1 MNKSTAL
8 WLVAMCCPARC
19 RLKHWNA
26 CRISTVP
33 VQLIYGNGEVAVL
46 EQLAGRDP
54 AAVPEPYRLTI
65 RWTAEQ
71 LGPEQQRFLAA
82 WPKTRCRNLPGLGQ
96 VLYCHATPRN
106 ENECFTRL
114 TPESRLCRF
123 SRDWAYAWS
132 SAAIP
137 PCSPPGIC
145 AGCES

>member
-8 WLVAMCCPARC
+8 WLAAMCCPARC

-82 WPKTRCRNLPGLGQ
+82 WPKTRCRNLPGD
-96 VLYCHATPRN
+96 RKS
-106 ENECFTRL
+106 TRL
-114 TPESRLCRF
+114 NS
-123 SRDWAYAWS
+123 SHGYNSYAVF
-132 SAAIP
+132 
-137 PCSPPGIC
+137 CLKQKT
-145 AGCES
+145 

>member
-1 MNKSTAL
+1 MSIEGRLT
-8 WLVAMCCPARC
+8 VAVFFFSSRRRHTRWTGEWSSDVCSSD
-19 RLKHWNA
+19 L
-26 CRISTVP
+26 
-33 VQLIYGNGEVAVL
+33 NGEVAVL

-82 WPKTRCRNLPGLGQ
+82 RPKTRCRNLPGLGEM
-96 VLYCHATPRN
+96 LYCHATPRN

-123 SRDWAYAWS
+123 SRDWA
-132 SAAIP
+132 
-137 PCSPPGIC
+137 
-145 AGCES
+145 

>member
-8 WLVAMCCPARC
+8 WLAAMCCPARC

-82 WPKTRCRNLPGLGQ
+82 WPKTRCRNLPGLGEM
-96 VLYCHATPRN
+96 LYCHATPRN
-106 ENECFTRL
+106 ENECFARL

-123 SRDWAYAWS
+123 SRDWA
-132 SAAIP
+132 
-137 PCSPPGIC
+137 
-145 AGCES
+145 

>member
-8 WLVAMCCPARC
+8 WLAAMCCPARC

-82 WPKTRCRNLPGLGQ
+82 WPKTRSEEHTSELQ
-96 VLYCHATPRN
+96 
-106 ENECFTRL
+106 
-114 TPESRLCRF
+114 SRLHLVCRLLL
-123 SRDWAYAWS
+123 
-132 SAAIP
+132 
-137 PCSPPGIC
+137 
-145 AGCES
+145 EKKKT